1 MVSRHDQMLAALDGF
16 AERILQPR
24 VGSFSTAFNPIAP
37 NATTTRAPTVSN
49 SLLSQDSHAAISRCA
64 GALCIR
70 RLQRGV
76 H

>member
-1 MVSRHDQMLAALDGF
+1 
-16 AERILQPR
+16 
-24 VGSFSTAFNPIAP
+24 
-37 NATTTRAPTVSN
+37 
-49 SLLSQDSHAAISRCA
+49 LSQDSHAAISRCA